1 MFVSTITSW
10 DYGYQFFL
18 SLTTY
23 RNLEAK
29 TEDILATKNSYFH
42 INLIEVEEAEH
53 DYFLKDLNCAN
64 F

>member
-23 RNLEAK
+23 RNFEAK
-29 TEDILATKNSYFH
+29 TEDILLTKNSYFH
-42 INLIEVEEAEH
+42 FNLIEVEQRRNTTT
-53 DYFLKDLNCAN
+53 FLKT
-64 F
+64 